1 MLEVNNFNA
10 IRISLASPEQIRDWS
25 SGEVTKPETIN
36 YRTLK
41 PEKDGLFDE
50 RIFGP
55 TKDWE
60 CYCGKY
66 KRIRYKGI
74 ICDKCGVE
82 VTRSKVRRERMGHIQ
97 LASPVSH
104 IWYFKGTPSR
114 LGILL
119 DISPRNLER
128 ILYFALF
135 IVTHIDE
142 DARRRALTALEDEA
156 EGRGKGGKVLGELED
171 ELKSRFHRQKDELAA
186 TLEAARKDLEQQRTV
201 RTEEIVEAAQAVE
214 KQLKALGKNEAA
226 EAIAF
231 PITGEIVLAA
241 GGKAGKEATAALRKI
256 VAAETERVNSELQQ
270 READEASSVAQK
282 IEDLQLAVDA
292 ELEAERE
299 RLRRDAEGAKD
310 EFRKQKDEIESI
322 KAFMTL
328 TENDYRY
335 LDERYGSGSRNGRIF
350 HAGMGAEAVRDIITR
365 MDLEELARSLHVEV
379 RTTSGQRRKK
389 AIKRLRLIEAFRR
402 SGTRPEWMILSV
414 IPVIPPDL
422 RPMVQLDGGRFATS
436 DLNDL
441 YRRVI
446 NRNNRLKRLL
456 ELGAP
461 EIIIRNEKRML
472 QEACDALIDNGRR
485 GRAIAGTGNHRLKSL
500 SDMLKGKQGR
510 FRQNLLG
517 KRVDYSGRSVIV
529 VGPEL
534 KLHQCGLPK
543 KMALELFKPFVM
555 RLLVEKGHAHNIK
568 SAKRIVER
576 VRPEVWD
583 VLEEVIEDHPVL
595 LNRAPTLHR
604 LGIQAFMPV
613 LVEGSAIQIHPLV
626 CTAFNADFDGDQMA
640 VHVPLST
647 AAQQEAREMM
657 LSTAN
662 LLSPADGAP
671 VVAPTQDMVLGCFY
685 LTMERPPADG
695 RKMHLFSSE
704 AEAILTYQLREV
716 GLHEPVEAI
725 VRAWDE
731 EAEEAVETRIQTT
744 VGRIIFNQIVPDRLR
759 FRNLNMKRAEL
770 RRLVDE
776 CYRIL
781 GPEETAHVV
790 DGIKHVGFEYS
801 TRGGVTIAVADIV
814 IPPDKGKRLAEADA
828 QVDQIDK
835 QFQRGLITDDERY
848 EQVVE
853 VWQKTTNDL
862 STAMMDGLDGFG
874 SVRMMSDSG
883 ARGNKGQISQLGGMR
898 GLMADPSGRIIDVPV
913 RSNFREGMSVLEYFI
928 STHGARKGLA
938 DTALRTA
945 DSGYLTRR
953 LVDVA
958 QDVITREEDCGTTE
972 GSWITRAESAEIT
985 SNEKGAYQKR
995 MVGRLSA
1002 ADMTH
1007 PETGEVLVE
1016 RNQEITEAI
1025 ASAID
1030 ESGIDEILVRS
1041 PLSCEARQGV
1051 CRLCYGRNLA
1061 TGLLVGIGEAVG
1073 IIAAQSIGEP
1083 GTQLTMRTFH
1093 TGGVAGL
1100 DITAGLPRVEELFE
1114 GRVPK
1119 GKAEI
1124 SHIDGIVEILRA
1136 DTGTRVK
1143 VTSREQY
1150 DTHVALPAG
1159 AEMLAAEGDMVEA
1172 NQVIARAEGDDKS
1185 ADVVSPAKGMLARS
1199 GDDLLVQ
1206 SEDVVER
1213 EYAIPHN
1220 AKLMIED
1227 SQEIRAGDAITDG
1240 PINPQEYLETRGKDA
1255 VQRYLVKE
1263 VQKVYRS
1270 QGVTI
1275 NDKHIEIIVR
1285 QMLRKVR
1292 IDQPGDTD
1300 LLPTELIDRLDFEE
1314 VNDRVL
1320 AEGGEPATAQT
1331 VLLGVTKASL
1341 NTSSFLAA
1349 ASFQET
1355 TRVLTEAA
1363 INGSKDHLIGLKENV
1378 IIGKLI
1384 PAGTGAPA
1392 NIAAARERA
1401 RRLAQEALAG
1411 EAIDRVRGPEYE
1423 YNPFLEEAGQLPS
1436 DETSDLASILVS
1448 SGGGGGE
1455 PADEDQDMVSSFL
1468 GALGAAAEGGAAP
1481 SDVDLA
1487 AVSGGEAGEEKAEPA
1502 AEPAAEAAEPA
1513 PEAEVEKPKKTRK
1526 KKE

>member
-10 IRISLASPEQIRDWS
+10 IRISLASPDQIREWS
-25 SGEVTKPETIN
+25 KGEVTKPETIN

-128 ILYFALF
+128 ILYFALY
-135 IVTHIDE
+135 IVTGVDEDVRKRFAAQIDE
-142 DARRRALTALEDEA
+142 EA
-156 EGRGKGGKVLGELED
+156 AGRGGKSGERLGELED
-171 ELKSRFHRQKDELAA
+171 ELRADIDRNKDELTAQLAA
-186 TLEAARKDLEQQRTV
+186 TKAELESQRANQTEQIAAAAQV
-201 RTEEIVEAAQAVE
+201 VEARLAE
-214 KQLKALGKNEAA
+214 LKASTA
-226 EAIAF
+226 EETIVF
-231 PITGEIVLAA
+231 EPTGEVIVAA
-241 GGKAGKEATAALRKI
+241 GDKGGKVATARLRS
-256 VAAETERVNSELQQ
+256 VVSAETERANEAIQS
-270 READEASSVAQK
+270 RERDEA
-282 IEDLQLAVDA
+282 LAVDQKVA
-292 ELEAERE
+292 DLRAAMDETLRAEKDKLKEQAQGLKDDLRKLRDELEAIKPMMTIGETE
-299 RLRRDAEGAKD
+299 LRA
-310 EFRKQKDEIESI
+310 
-322 KAFMTL
+322 
-328 TENDYRY
+328 
-335 LDERYGSGSRNGRIF
+335 LDEKFNQAGRGRLF
-350 HAGMGAEAVRDIITR
+350 TAGMGAEAVRDIITR
-365 MDLEELARSLHVEV
+365 MDLETLGRALHIEV
-379 RTTSGQRRKK
+379 RTSSGQRRKK

-414 IPVIPPDL
+414 LPVIPPDL

-555 RLLVEKGHAHNIK
+555 RQLVEKGFAHNIK

-583 VLEEVIEDHPVL
+583 VLEEVIKDHPVL

-604 LGIQAFMPV
+604 LGIQAFMPI

-626 CTAFNADFDGDQMA
+626 CQAFNADFDGDQMA

-647 AAQQEAREMM
+647 AAQEEARTMM

-662 LLSPADGAP
+662 LLSPADGTP
-671 VVAPTQDMVLGCFY
+671 VVAPTQDMVLGCYY
-685 LTMERPPADG
+685 LTMDALSSASKSVRVFGDEDEALYAYELSARGLDLSRGRSGDG
-695 RKMHLFSSE
+695 ANTDAHDARE
-704 AEAILTYQLREV
+704 AGTFK
-716 GLHEPVEAI
+716 LHQPIDI
-725 VRAWDE
+725 VVKAWDE
-731 EAEEAVETRIQTT
+731 TAGELRPQRLRTT

-759 FRNLNMKRAEL
+759 FTELTNREMRRADL
-770 RRLVDE
+770 KRLVDE
-776 CYRIL
+776 CYRLL
-781 GPEETAHVV
+781 GPDETAQLV
-790 DGIKHVGFEYS
+790 DGIKDVGFKYA
-801 TRGGVTIAVADIV
+801 TRGGMTIGLWDIV
-814 IPPDKGKRLAEADA
+814 TPDDKGKQLAAADK
-828 QVDQIDK
+828 QVSAIDG
-835 QFQRGLITDDERY
+835 QFQRGLITEDERY
-848 EQVVE
+848 EQVVDL
-853 VWQKTTNDL
+853 WQKTTKDV
-862 STAMMDGLDGFG
+862 SDSMMAALPEDNAL
-874 SVRMMSDSG
+874 RMMTESG
-883 ARGNKGQISQLGGMR
+883 ARGNKGNIGQLGAMR

-913 RSNFREGMSVLEYFI
+913 RNNFREGMSVLEYFI

-958 QDVITREEDCGTTE
+958 QDVITKEEDCGTEE
-972 GSWITRAESAEIT
+972 GSWITSVDTADMT
-985 SNEKGAYQKR
+985 GATWPATDDTTRRTVLDEFRKR
-995 MVGRLSA
+995 LVGRLSA
-1002 ADMTH
+1002 APMPDPSSKAKH
-1007 PETGEVLVE
+1007 PPLIVD
-1016 RNQEITEAI
+1016 RNEMITEEA
-1025 ASAID
+1025 AQRLEDA
-1030 ESGIDEILVRS
+1030 GIEEVLVRS
-1041 PLSCEARQGV
+1041 PLTCEARYGV
-1051 CRLCYGRNLA
+1051 CRRCYGRNLA
-1061 TGLLVGIGEAVG
+1061 TGEHVGVGEAVG

-1114 GRVPK
+1114 ARVPK

-1124 SHIDGIVEILRA
+1124 SHIDGSVSILRS
-1136 DTGTRVK
+1136 DTGTKVK
-1143 VTSREQY
+1143 VTSREAY
-1150 DTHVALPAG
+1150 DSALGIPEG
-1159 AEMLAAEGDMVEA
+1159 AELLAAAGDLVEA
-1172 NQVIARAEGDDKS
+1172 GQVVARIDGSADIVAPVRGFLARIDEGVVVRAEDI
-1185 ADVVSPAKGMLARS
+1185 
-1199 GDDLLVQ
+1199 
-1206 SEDVVER
+1206 VER
-1213 EYAIPHN
+1213 EYPISHN
-1220 AKLMIED
+1220 ARLLVTEEQD
-1227 SQEIRAGDAITDG
+1227 VRAGDAITDG
-1240 PINPQEYLETRGKDA
+1240 PINPQEYLDTRGRDA

-1292 IDQPGDTD
+1292 IDQPGDSE

-1314 VNDRVL
+1314 VNNRVL

-1363 INGSKDHLIGLKENV
+1363 INGAKDHLIGLKENV

-1384 PAGTGAPA
+1384 PAGSGAPA
-1392 NIAAARERA
+1392 NLAARKERE
-1401 RRLAQEALAG
+1401 RRAAIEALAG
-1411 EAIDRVRGPEYE
+1411 EALEDSGSA
-1423 YNPFLEEAGQLPS
+1423 YNPFLESGDGRSTEA
-1436 DETSDLASILVS
+1436 E
-1448 SGGGGGE
+1448 E
-1455 PADEDQDMVSSFL
+1455 PVAVAQAVEKEGAAEEPFNPFL
-1468 GALGAAAEGGAAP
+1468 GDATK
-1481 SDVDLA
+1481 
-1487 AVSGGEAGEEKAEPA
+1487 AGDKGSEP
-1502 AEPAAEAAEPA
+1502 EL
-1513 PEAEVEKPKKTRK
+1513 
-1526 KKE
+1526 